1 MMDFDM
7 GGKPFMPGSFFSKLI
22 KYWFQGSCSREKF
35 AAPVLI
41 PDGMKII
48 PCGIRAIPFGIIDFL

>member
-1 MMDFDM
+1 M
-7 GGKPFMPGSFFSKLI
+7 GGMPVMTGSFFSNLI

-48 PCGIRAIPFGIIDFL
+48 PCRIRAIPFGIIDIL